1 MRTVRA
7 VMYSITV
14 VSLMWGAAAGS
25 VNNEMKE
32 SEVNFTTPDGWR
44 ISGSLFI
51 PSGAVKAPGAVFV
64 HASRHES
71 DAYGNINAPGIPQ
84 TLGRADT
91 ATLRIDIRGRGAS
104 REPRVFNSLAPSE
117 REAVRIDITAAIDFL
132 ASQPGVDAGRIGIV
146 AEQDS
151 ADAALIAAAGD
162 RRVKAF
168 ILISGRL
175 GAEAKAAGAASRA
188 AVYCMASKED
198 RRGFRDMTDVYL
210 ASKSKASR
218 LRIFEGLAMGTTMF
232 STFRFERPAERP
244 IDEIAAEWMIER
256 LTTTAAVSRAR
267 KN

>member
-1 MRTVRA
+1 
-7 VMYSITV
+7 MYSATV
-14 VSLMWGAAAGS
+14 VSLMWVTVAGS
-25 VNNEMKE
+25 VNNEMNE
-32 SEVNFTTPDGWR
+32 REVTFTTPDGWR
-44 ISGSLFI
+44 ISGSLFV
-51 PSGAVKAPGAVFV
+51 PSEAVKAPGVVFV

-84 TLGRADT
+84 TLGRAGI

-104 REPRVFNSLAPSE
+104 REPRVFNSFAPAE
-117 REAVRIDITAAIDFL
+117 REGVRIDIAAATNFL
-132 ASQPGVDAGRIGIV
+132 ALQPGVDAGRIGIV

-151 ADAALIAAAGD
+151 TDAALIAAAED

-168 ILISGRL
+168 VLISGRL
-175 GAEAKAAGAASRA
+175 GRDAKAAVAASRA

-210 ASKSKASR
+210 ASKSIASR

-232 STFRFERPAERP
+232 STFRFERPDERP
-244 IDEIAAEWMIER
+244 IDEIAAEWMIGR
-256 LTTTAAVSRAR
+256 LTEAAAVSITR